1 MKKPYMSPWVT
12 IIPLHI
18 RQQLLDSSVVFQG
31 ASEYEVKS
39 TDDLLSRE
47 NEASFEE

>member
-1 MKKPYMSPWVT
+1 MSPWVT
-12 IIPLHI
+12 SFPFTVH
-18 RQQLLDSSVVFQG
+18 QPLLDSSVVMRG
-31 ASEYEVKS
+31 DAVYEVKS